1 MSIMQDYEN
10 IRKDLGFKY
19 DAIEDYLNVISPP
32 SQYKKYEEELKK
44 LSSLDYENFDIKNKE
59 LKNKYGITL
68 LSDILYNEKNWN
80 KYIKWFGKQLEPFK
94 IIKHSDSLFS
104 IILNEKDIDK
114 SIFKYKFT
122 GNGYDFE
129 NLFRSYVENKLP
141 KLSNELRYDSE
152 AGMFS
157 AFSDSEKPLEK
168 IAYYF
173 NNDLKNN
180 KDFITSLILNMTDYE
195 VQLWL
200 KNWVNGIHLF
210 M

>member
-10 IRKDLGFKY
+10 IRKDLDFKY
-19 DAIEDYLNVISPP
+19 DAIEDYLNVVSPP

-80 KYIKWFGKQLEPFK
+80 KYLKWFDKQLEPFK

-195 VQLWL
+195 VQL
-200 KNWVNGIHLF
+200 
-210 M
+210 

>member
-19 DAIEDYLNVISPP
+19 DAIEDYLNVVSPP

-44 LSSLDYENFDIKNKE
+44 LSSLDYENFDIKNKK
-59 LKNKYGITL
+59 LKSKYGITL

-80 KYIKWFGKQLEPFK
+80 KYIKWFDKQLEPFK

-114 SIFKYKFT
+114 SIFKHKFT

-168 IAYYF
+168 IAYCF

-180 KDFITSLILNMTDYE
+180 KDFIISLILNMTDYE
-195 VQLWL
+195 VQL
-200 KNWVNGIHLF
+200 
-210 M
+210 

>member
-19 DAIEDYLNVISPP
+19 DAIEDYLNVVSPP

-80 KYIKWFGKQLEPFK
+80 IYIKWFGKQLEPFK

-195 VQLWL
+195 VQL
-200 KNWVNGIHLF
+200 
-210 M
+210 

>member
-19 DAIEDYLNVISPP
+19 DAIEDYLNVVSPP

-104 IILNEKDIDK
+104 IILNEKNIDK

-195 VQLWL
+195 VQL
-200 KNWVNGIHLF
+200 
-210 M
+210 

>member
-19 DAIEDYLNVISPP
+19 DAIEDYLNVVSPP

-80 KYIKWFGKQLEPFK
+80 KYIKWFDKQLEPFK

-141 KLSNELRYDSE
+141 KLSNELKYDSE

-195 VQLWL
+195 VQL
-200 KNWVNGIHLF
+200 
-210 M
+210 

>member
-19 DAIEDYLNVISPP
+19 DAIEDYLNVVSPP

-122 GNGYDFE
+122 GNVYDFE

-195 VQLWL
+195 VQL
-200 KNWVNGIHLF
+200 
-210 M
+210 

>member
-19 DAIEDYLNVISPP
+19 DAIEDYLNVVSPP

-94 IIKHSDSLFS
+94 IIKHSDRLFS

-195 VQLWL
+195 VQL
-200 KNWVNGIHLF
+200 
-210 M
+210 

>member
-19 DAIEDYLNVISPP
+19 DAIEDYLNVVSPP

-104 IILNEKDIDK
+104 IILNKKDIDK

-195 VQLWL
+195 VQL
-200 KNWVNGIHLF
+200 
-210 M
+210 

>member
-19 DAIEDYLNVISPP
+19 DAIEDYLNVVSPP

-44 LSSLDYENFDIKNKE
+44 LSSLDYENFDIKNKK
-59 LKNKYGITL
+59 LKSKYGITL

-80 KYIKWFGKQLEPFK
+80 KYIKWFDKQLEPFK

-114 SIFKYKFT
+114 SIFKHKFT

-195 VQLWL
+195 VQL
-200 KNWVNGIHLF
+200 
-210 M
+210 

>member
-19 DAIEDYLNVISPP
+19 DAIEDYLNVVSPP

-180 KDFITSLILNMTDYE
+180 KDFITSLILNMTDYK
-195 VQLWL
+195 VQL
-200 KNWVNGIHLF
+200 
-210 M
+210 

>member
-19 DAIEDYLNVISPP
+19 DAIEDYLNVVSPP

-152 AGMFS
+152 AGMFP

-195 VQLWL
+195 VQL
-200 KNWVNGIHLF
+200 
-210 M
+210 

>member
-19 DAIEDYLNVISPP
+19 DAIEDYLNVVSPP

-94 IIKHSDSLFS
+94 IIKHSYSLFS

-195 VQLWL
+195 VQL
-200 KNWVNGIHLF
+200 
-210 M
+210 

>member
-19 DAIEDYLNVISPP
+19 DAIEDYLNVVSPP

-122 GNGYDFE
+122 GHGYDFE

-195 VQLWL
+195 VQL
-200 KNWVNGIHLF
+200 
-210 M
+210 

>member
-19 DAIEDYLNVISPP
+19 DAIEDYLNVVSPP

-94 IIKHSDSLFS
+94 IVKHSDSLFS

-195 VQLWL
+195 VQL
-200 KNWVNGIHLF
+200 
-210 M
+210 

>member
-19 DAIEDYLNVISPP
+19 DAIEDYLNVVSPP

-157 AFSDSEKPLEK
+157 AFSDSKKPLEK

-195 VQLWL
+195 VQL
-200 KNWVNGIHLF
+200 
-210 M
+210 

>member
-19 DAIEDYLNVISPP
+19 DALEDYLNVVSPP

-195 VQLWL
+195 VQL
-200 KNWVNGIHLF
+200 
-210 M
+210 

>member
-19 DAIEDYLNVISPP
+19 DAIEDYLNVVSPP

-80 KYIKWFGKQLEPFK
+80 KYIKWFDKQLEPFK

-141 KLSNELRYDSE
+141 RLSNELRYDSE

-195 VQLWL
+195 VQL
-200 KNWVNGIHLF
+200 
-210 M
+210 

>member
-19 DAIEDYLNVISPP
+19 DAIEDYLNVVSPP

-114 SIFKYKFT
+114 IIFKYKFT

-195 VQLWL
+195 VQL
-200 KNWVNGIHLF
+200 
-210 M
+210 

>member
-19 DAIEDYLNVISPP
+19 DAIEDYLNVVSPP

-122 GNGYDFE
+122 GNGYEFE

-195 VQLWL
+195 VQL
-200 KNWVNGIHLF
+200 
-210 M
+210 

>member
-19 DAIEDYLNVISPP
+19 DAIEDYLNVVSPP

-129 NLFRSYVENKLP
+129 NLFRSYVENKLL

-195 VQLWL
+195 VQL
-200 KNWVNGIHLF
+200 
-210 M
+210 

>member
-19 DAIEDYLNVISPP
+19 DAIEDYLNVVSPP

>member
-1 MSIMQDYEN
+1 MSILQEYEE
-10 IRKDLGFKY
+10 IREDLGFKY
-19 DAIEDYLNVISPP
+19 DAIEDYLNVVSPP

-195 VQLWL
+195 VQL
-200 KNWVNGIHLF
+200 
-210 M
+210 

>member
-1 MSIMQDYEN
+1 MIKYN
-10 IRKDLGFKY
+10 RIKDLREDHDYKQEEIAKY
-19 DAIEDYLNVISPP
+19 LEVERSVYAKWENGDRNIP
-32 SQYKKYEEELKK
+32 
-44 LSSLDYENFDIKNKE
+44 LSKV
-59 LKNKYGITL
+59 
-68 LSDILYNEKNWN
+68 
-80 KYIKWFGKQLEPFK
+80 
-94 IIKHSDSLFS
+94 DSLS
-104 IILNEKDIDK
+104 VMYNVPLSYILGQTTKYEKDIDK

-168 IAYYF
+168 IAYCF

-180 KDFITSLILNMTDYE
+180 KDFITSLVLNMTDYE
-195 VQLWL
+195 VQL
-200 KNWVNGIHLF
+200 
-210 M
+210 

>member
-19 DAIEDYLNVISPP
+19 DAIEDYLKVVSPP

-80 KYIKWFGKQLEPFK
+80 KYIKWFDKQLEPFK

-195 VQLWL
+195 VQL
-200 KNWVNGIHLF
+200 
-210 M
+210 

>member
-19 DAIEDYLNVISPP
+19 DAIEDYLNVVSPP

-168 IAYYF
+168 IVYYF

-195 VQLWL
+195 VQL
-200 KNWVNGIHLF
+200 
-210 M
+210 

>member
-19 DAIEDYLNVISPP
+19 DAIEDYLNVVSPP

-44 LSSLDYENFDIKNKE
+44 SSSLDYENFDIKNKE

-195 VQLWL
+195 VQL
-200 KNWVNGIHLF
+200 
-210 M
+210 

>member
-10 IRKDLGFKY
+10 IRTDLGFKY
-19 DAIEDYLNVISPP
+19 DAIEDYLNVVSPP
-32 SQYKKYEEELKK
+32 SQYKKYEKELKK

-195 VQLWL
+195 VQL
-200 KNWVNGIHLF
+200 
-210 M
+210 

>member
-19 DAIEDYLNVISPP
+19 DAIEDYLNVVSPP

-44 LSSLDYENFDIKNKE
+44 LSGLDYENFDIKNKE

-80 KYIKWFGKQLEPFK
+80 KYLKWFDKQLEPFK

-195 VQLWL
+195 VQL
-200 KNWVNGIHLF
+200 
-210 M
+210 

>member
-19 DAIEDYLNVISPP
+19 DAIEDYLNVVSPP

-157 AFSDSEKPLEK
+157 AFSDGEKPLEK

-195 VQLWL
+195 VQL
-200 KNWVNGIHLF
+200 
-210 M
+210 

>member
-19 DAIEDYLNVISPP
+19 DAIEDYLNVVSPP

-104 IILNEKDIDK
+104 IILNEKDIDN

-195 VQLWL
+195 VQL
-200 KNWVNGIHLF
+200 
-210 M
+210 

>member
-19 DAIEDYLNVISPP
+19 DAIEDYLNVVSPP

-80 KYIKWFGKQLEPFK
+80 KYIKWFDKQLEPFK

-114 SIFKYKFT
+114 SIFKHKFT

-195 VQLWL
+195 VQL
-200 KNWVNGIHLF
+200 
-210 M
+210 

>member
-19 DAIEDYLNVISPP
+19 DAIEDYLNVVSPP

-80 KYIKWFGKQLEPFK
+80 KYIKWFDKQLEPFK

-195 VQLWL
+195 VQL
-200 KNWVNGIHLF
+200 
-210 M
+210 

>member
-19 DAIEDYLNVISPP
+19 DAIEDYLNVVSPP

-44 LSSLDYENFDIKNKE
+44 LSSLDYENFDIKNKK
-59 LKNKYGITL
+59 LKSKYGITL

-80 KYIKWFGKQLEPFK
+80 KYIKWFDKQLEPFK

-114 SIFKYKFT
+114 SIFKHKFT

-195 VQLWL
+195 IQL
-200 KNWVNGIHLF
+200 
-210 M
+210 

>member
-19 DAIEDYLNVISPP
+19 DAIEDYLNVVSPP
-32 SQYKKYEEELKK
+32 SQYKKYEKELKK

-195 VQLWL
+195 VQL
-200 KNWVNGIHLF
+200 
-210 M
+210 

>member
-1 MSIMQDYEN
+1 MQDYEN

-19 DAIEDYLNVISPP
+19 DAIEDYLNVVSPP

-195 VQLWL
+195 VQL
-200 KNWVNGIHLF
+200 
-210 M
+210 

>member
-195 VQLWL
+195 VQL
-200 KNWVNGIHLF
+200 
-210 M
+210 

>member
-19 DAIEDYLNVISPP
+19 DAIEDYLNVVSPP

-59 LKNKYGITL
+59 LKNKYCITL

-195 VQLWL
+195 VQL
-200 KNWVNGIHLF
+200 
-210 M
+210 

>member
-1 MSIMQDYEN
+1 MSILREYEE
-10 IRKDLGFKY
+10 IREDLGFKY
-19 DAIEDYLNVISPP
+19 DAIEDYLNVVSPP

-195 VQLWL
+195 VQL
-200 KNWVNGIHLF
+200 
-210 M
+210 